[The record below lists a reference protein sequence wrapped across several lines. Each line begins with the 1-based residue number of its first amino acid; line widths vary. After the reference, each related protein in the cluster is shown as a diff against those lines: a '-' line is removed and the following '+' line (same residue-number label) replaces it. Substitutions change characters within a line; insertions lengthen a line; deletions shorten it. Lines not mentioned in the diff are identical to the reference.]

1 MLFKK
6 YEFNITL
13 IPTISFIVACIC
25 FILLGFWQLD
35 RANEKNSKNSNYTL
49 RQADNS
55 IDLNKELSIENEE
68 SLLWRR
74 TKVNGSFL
82 NKKSIILDNQIL
94 NKIAG
99 FNVLTPFQ
107 VKNSQYIVLI
117 NRGWQPN
124 LTRRDLIPNIQSI
137 EGDIV
142 IKGHIAKF
150 PTGGISLG
158 HENIETLN
166 SSVFRMQKLEI
177 DELRHFL
184 TFNLLPYMIYLDP
197 LIDKGNYSTFKLPA
211 PGSEKNYGYAFQW
224 FAFAFTLLII
234 FIKIGVRRKNVIKSK
249 K

>member
-1 MLFKK
+1 
-6 YEFNITL
+6 
-13 IPTISFIVACIC
+13 
-25 FILLGFWQLD
+25 
-35 RANEKNSKNSNYTL
+35 
-49 RQADNS
+49 
-55 IDLNKELSIENEE
+55 
-68 SLLWRR
+68 
-74 TKVNGSFL
+74 
-82 NKKSIILDNQIL
+82 
-94 NKIAG
+94 
-99 FNVLTPFQ
+99 
-107 VKNSQYIVLI
+107 
-117 NRGWQPN
+117 
-124 LTRRDLIPNIQSI
+124 LIPNIQSI

-158 HENIETLN
+158 QENIETLN

>member
-1 MLFKK
+1 MFKK
-6 YEFNITL
+6 YEFNITF
-13 IPTISFIVACIC
+13 IPTIAFIVACIC

-49 RQADNS
+49 RQADSS

-68 SLLWRR
+68 S
-74 TKVNGSFL
+74 
-82 NKKSIILDNQIL
+82 ILCDVFI
-94 NKIAG
+94 
-99 FNVLTPFQ
+99 
-107 VKNSQYIVLI
+107 S
-117 NRGWQPN
+117 
-124 LTRRDLIPNIQSI
+124 
-137 EGDIV
+137 
-142 IKGHIAKF
+142 GHIAKF

-158 HENIETLN
+158 QENIETLN

>member
-68 SLLWRR
+68 TLLWRR
-74 TKVNGSFL
+74 TIVNGSFL

-99 FNVLTPFQ
+99 FNILTPFQ
-107 VKNSQYIVLI
+107 IKDSQYIVLI

-124 LTRRDLIPNIQSI
+124 LARRDLIPNIQSI
-137 EGDIV
+137 EGDVI

-150 PTGGISLG
+150 PTSGISLG
-158 HENIETLN
+158 QENIETLN

>member
-1 MLFKK
+1 LLFKK

-68 SLLWRR
+68 TLLWRR
-74 TKVNGSFL
+74 TIVNGSFL

-99 FNVLTPFQ
+99 FNVLTPYQ
-107 VKNSQYIVLI
+107 IKDSQYIVLI

-124 LTRRDLIPNIQSI
+124 LARRDLIPNIQSI
-137 EGDIV
+137 EGDVV

-150 PTGGISLG
+150 PTSGISLG
-158 HENIETLN
+158 QENIETLN

>member
-68 SLLWRR
+68 TLLWRR
-74 TKVNGSFL
+74 TIVNGSFL

-99 FNVLTPFQ
+99 FNVLTPYQ
-107 VKNSQYIVLI
+107 IKDSQYIVLI

-124 LTRRDLIPNIQSI
+124 LARRDLIPNIQSI
-137 EGDIV
+137 EGDVI

-150 PTGGISLG
+150 PTSGISLG
-158 HENIETLN
+158 QENIETLN

>member
-68 SLLWRR
+68 TLLWRR

-99 FNVLTPFQ
+99 FNVLTPYQ
-107 VKNSQYIVLI
+107 IKDSQYIVLI

-124 LTRRDLIPNIQSI
+124 LARRDLIPNIQSI
-137 EGDIV
+137 EGDVV

-150 PTGGISLG
+150 PTSGISLG
-158 HENIETLN
+158 QENIETLN